1 MKSKLIAI
9 VGVVVAVVVV
19 AVVAI
24 LVGGLAVGGDDNGTA
39 GKKAVRSG
47 GPTTVDTTD
56 SDPGTTTDPED
67 PAFKAALSK
76 PVEDSLYPNV
86 GDPIVD
92 SLHYGLD
99 LTWDPEDKVL
109 TGRAEVAFR
118 ATASQQEFQLD
129 FGEGLEVT
137 AATLDAQEVE
147 VTHVG
152 KDLVIKAPV
161 TKDQRYL
168 LVVDYEGTP
177 EPADAP
183 TTRSDFSTT
192 GFTITDDGDV
202 WTMQEPYGAYT
213 WYPVNDQPSDKA
225 FYDFTITTPAPR
237 VGIANGQ
244 LTSQTEVDGNSVSRW
259 HLDSAASSYLITL
272 AIGEYEQTE
281 DTSASG
287 VPLTYWTAPG
297 DARALKAMKYTK
309 RAVDW
314 LEEKLGPYPFSSLGS
329 VVVDSESAMETQQM
343 ITYGDSDYTLSP
355 DVVVHEIA
363 HQWYGDITSPSDW
376 KDVWINEGMAMYVQG
391 VFEAQQTGRTVDDVM
406 DEWATWEKQ
415 YRATAGPPGNY
426 DPRTFGESNIY
437 YGPALMWHE
446 LRKKLGDEKF
456 WAMVRAWP
464 TVHKQG
470 NPTREEYL
478 DWIEQETGEEL
489 TDFFDA
495 WLMGEKTPKRS

>member
-202 WTMQEPYGAYT
+202 WTMQEPMAPTRGT
-213 WYPVNDQPSDKA
+213 RS
-225 FYDFTITTPAPR
+225 TTSPPTR
-237 VGIANGQ
+237 RST
-244 LTSQTEVDGNSVSRW
+244 TSRSPHRRPG
-259 HLDSAASSYLITL
+259 SASPTASSPRRQRST
-272 AIGEYEQTE
+272 ATPSAGG
-281 DTSASG
+281 TST
-287 VPLTYWTAPG
+287 VP
-297 DARALKAMKYTK
+297 R
-309 RAVDW
+309 R
-314 LEEKLGPYPFSSLGS
+314 
-329 VVVDSESAMETQQM
+329 
-343 ITYGDSDYTLSP
+343 
-355 DVVVHEIA
+355 
-363 HQWYGDITSPSDW
+363 
-376 KDVWINEGMAMYVQG
+376 
-391 VFEAQQTGRTVDDVM
+391 RT
-406 DEWATWEKQ
+406 
-415 YRATAGPPGNY
+415 
-426 DPRTFGESNIY
+426 
-437 YGPALMWHE
+437 
-446 LRKKLGDEKF
+446 
-456 WAMVRAWP
+456 
-464 TVHKQG
+464 
-470 NPTREEYL
+470 
-478 DWIEQETGEEL
+478 
-489 TDFFDA
+489 
-495 WLMGEKTPKRS
+495 